1 MLLGDYIDR
10 GPGSKEVLDFIMEL
24 ISLDYN
30 IIPLMGNHED
40 MICKAPDSF
49 MDNQNWMMNGGAAT
63 LESFGAG
70 EVSDI
75 DGSYMD
81 FMSNLPKYHIDGNYI
96 FVHGGFNDDLEDPF
110 SDEFSM
116 LWDRRFRYDSP
127 VFEGKVII
135 HGHRP
140 HALAELEEQIRNN
153 PSVINID
160 TGCVY
165 GKERGL
171 GQLTGI
177 DLNIMKLYSVDC

>member
-10 GPGSKEVLDFIMEL
+10 GPGSKEVLDFIREL
-24 ISLDYN
+24 LSLDYN

-40 MICKAPDSF
+40 MICKARDSV
-49 MDNQNWMMNGGAAT
+49 MDNHNWMMNGGEAT
-63 LESFGAG
+63 LDSFGAG

-116 LWDRRFRYDSP
+116 LWDRRFSYDSP
-127 VFEGKVII
+127 VFAGKSVI

-171 GQLTGI
+171 GHLTGI
-177 DLNIMKLYSVDC
+177 NLNSMKLYSVDC